1 MSEKPHERALLLV
14 AKARVEG
21 LAPGESDWL
30 TAHLEDCEFCREHAR
45 QTDRAL
51 RSLRTAAVS
60 LPADLASRTQFRVRL
75 RAMELREREPKRRML
90 WLACA
95 ASWIFGIASAPF
107 VWRVFTWFGQL
118 TGAPKVV
125 LEIGFGLWWT
135 IPALFA
141 VIVLLLESA
150 RHPGEPEWM
159 KPDRSRELAARRN

>member
-1 MSEKPHERALLLV
+1 MSENLHERALRLV
-14 AKARVEG
+14 AKGRVEG
-21 LAPGESDWL
+21 LAPSETGWL
-30 TAHLEDCEFCREHAR
+30 NAHLQDCEFCSEHAR

-51 RSLRTAAVS
+51 RALRSAAIP
-60 LPADLASRTQFRVRL
+60 LPADLAGRTQFRVRL

-95 ASWIFGIASAPF
+95 ASWIFGIASAPY
-107 VWRVFTWFGQL
+107 VWRVFEWIGRL
-118 TGAPKVV
+118 TGMPKLV

-150 RHPGEPEWM
+150 RQSEEPEWM
-159 KPDRSRELAARRN
+159 KPGR

>member
-1 MSEKPHERALLLV
+1 MNENVHDRALQLV
-14 AKARVEG
+14 AKGRVEG
-21 LAPGESDWL
+21 FAQSDSDWL
-30 TAHLEDCEFCREHAR
+30 TAHLQECDFCNEHAL

-51 RSLRTAAVS
+51 RALRASTIP
-60 LPADLASRTQFRVRL
+60 LPADLASRAQFRVRL
-75 RAMELREREPKRRML
+75 RAMELRDREPKRRML

-107 VWRVFTWFGQL
+107 VWRVFAWFGEL
-118 TGAPKVV
+118 TGMPKLV

-150 RHPGEPEWM
+150 RQSEEPQWM
-159 KPDRSRELAARRN
+159 KPGR

>member
-1 MSEKPHERALLLV
+1 MSENLHTRALQLI

-21 LAPGESDWL
+21 LANTERDWL
-30 TAHLEDCEFCREHAR
+30 SAHLQGCEFCIEHAQ

-51 RSLRTAAVS
+51 RMLRTIAVS

-95 ASWIFGIASAPF
+95 ASWIFGIASAPY
-107 VWRVFTWFGQL
+107 VWRLFEWFGRL
-118 TGAPKVV
+118 TGAPKIVW
-125 LEIGFGLWWT
+125 EIGFGLWWT

-150 RHPGEPEWM
+150 RRSEEPGWM
-159 KPDRSRELAARRN
+159 KRNR

>member
-1 MSEKPHERALLLV
+1 MSENLHTRALQLV

-21 LAPGESDWL
+21 IADSERDWL
-30 TAHLEDCEFCREHAR
+30 NTHLHDCESCNEHAR
-45 QTDRAL
+45 ETDRAL
-51 RSLRTAAVS
+51 RALRTAAIP

-95 ASWIFGIASAPF
+95 ASWIFGIASAPY
-107 VWRVFTWFGQL
+107 VWRVFEWFGHM
-118 TGAPKVV
+118 TGVPKLV

-150 RHPGEPEWM
+150 RQSEEPEWM
-159 KPDRSRELAARRN
+159 KPSR

>member
-1 MSEKPHERALLLV
+1 MSGNPHERALLLV
-14 AKARVEG
+14 AKGRVEG
-21 LAPGESDWL
+21 LEQSESDWL
-30 TAHLEDCEFCREHAR
+30 TAHVEDCDSCNEHAR

-51 RSLRTAAVS
+51 RALRTAAVS

-75 RAMELREREPKRRML
+75 RAMELREREPKRQML

-107 VWRVFTWFGQL
+107 VWRVFEWFGQL
-118 TGAPKVV
+118 TGAPKLI

-141 VIVLLLESA
+141 VMVLLLEGA
-150 RHPGEPEWM
+150 RNPGEPDWM
-159 KPDRSRELAARRN
+159 KPGR

>member
-1 MSEKPHERALLLV
+1 MSENLHERASRLV
-14 AKARVEG
+14 AKGRVEG
-21 LAPGESDWL
+21 LAQSETGWL
-30 TAHLEDCEFCREHAR
+30 NAHLQDCEFCSEHAR

-51 RSLRTAAVS
+51 RALRSAAIP
-60 LPADLASRTQFRVRL
+60 LPADLAGRTQFRVRL

-95 ASWIFGIASAPF
+95 ASWIFGIASAPY
-107 VWRVFTWFGQL
+107 VWRVFEWIGRL
-118 TGAPKVV
+118 TGMPKLV

-150 RHPGEPEWM
+150 RQSEEPEWM
-159 KPDRSRELAARRN
+159 KPGR